1 MTIWKQNRNV
11 KHNVSDLK
19 VTGDALQLLPLH
31 RASTLLIHSDAP
43 LSQIIV
49 TVTGKSS
56 IKNHWSEFVN
66 AAFKKQKLQ
75 SK

>member
-1 MTIWKQNRNV
+1 MSSIY
-11 KHNVSDLK
+11 VSDLK

-56 IKNHWSEFVN
+56 IKHH
-66 AAFKKQKLQ
+66 
-75 SK
+75 